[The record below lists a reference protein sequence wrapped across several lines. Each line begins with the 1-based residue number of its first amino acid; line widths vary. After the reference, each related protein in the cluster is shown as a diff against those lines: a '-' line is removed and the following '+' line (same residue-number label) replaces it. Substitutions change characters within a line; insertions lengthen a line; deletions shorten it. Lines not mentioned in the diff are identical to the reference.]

1 MKTSFLKNLIYKS
14 ILILVTFA
22 SFLSLISTRKDTD
35 IIETRILK
43 QRLLDV
49 FCIAQLLSRCLT

>member
-35 IIETRILK
+35 IVETRILK

>member
-1 MKTSFLKNLIYKS
+1 MKTSFLKNLKYKS

-35 IIETRILK
+35 IVETRILK

-49 FCIAQLLSRCLT
+49 FCVAQLLSRCLT